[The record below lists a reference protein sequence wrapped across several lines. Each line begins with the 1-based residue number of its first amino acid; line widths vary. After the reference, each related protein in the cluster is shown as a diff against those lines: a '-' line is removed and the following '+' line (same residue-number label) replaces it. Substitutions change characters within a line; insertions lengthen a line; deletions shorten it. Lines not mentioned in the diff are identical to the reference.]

1 MFNNLGI
8 WYDDRPMY
16 QVLGWRLCTG
26 APFDIY
32 LKGLNSSGFYYEMAT
47 VVIVTMKSS
56 TLKICKLIVMKCH
69 RNDPW
74 DVQKNGQDGR
84 HSHDNNESII
94 TS

>member
-1 MFNNLGI
+1 MKLSAAILRNHMFNNLGI

-56 TLKICKLIVMKCH
+56 TLKKLQTDC
-69 RNDPW
+69 
-74 DVQKNGQDGR
+74 
-84 HSHDNNESII
+84 NEMSQE
-94 TS
+94 